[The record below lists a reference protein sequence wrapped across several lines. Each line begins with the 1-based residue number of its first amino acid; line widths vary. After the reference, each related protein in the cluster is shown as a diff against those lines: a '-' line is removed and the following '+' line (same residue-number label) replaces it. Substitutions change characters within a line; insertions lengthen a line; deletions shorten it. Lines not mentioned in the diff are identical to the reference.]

1 MRVILGSA
9 SEGRQ
14 KLMRELGFKFEV
26 MTSDLDERAIRHE
39 NARTLTRMLAG
50 AKMNALLARCH
61 TEKIREGVLITA
73 DQVVVSGN
81 QILEKPL
88 TVEEAW
94 RMLSAYGPN
103 RSALCVNGLAVR
115 NLGSGLFAERNSEA
129 EVIWDEIPGAVINQ
143 LIATKRVFKWAGAF
157 RYDDPL
163 LAPYVR
169 RISGDVTDVVG
180 LSKYLLFEFLRLV
193 GAGDAIPQSKY

>member
-14 KLMRELGFKFEV
+14 KLMKELGFKFEV
-26 MTSDLDERAIRHE
+26 MASDLDERAIRHE
-39 NARTLTRMLAG
+39 DPRTLTRMLAR

-61 TEKIREGVLITA
+61 AERIREGVLITA

-88 TVEEAW
+88 TAEEAW
-94 RMLSAYGPN
+94 QMLSAYGPN
-103 RSALCVNGLAVR
+103 RSALCVNGLAVQ
-115 NLGSGLFAERNSEA
+115 NLGLGLREERNSEA
-129 EVIWDEIPGAVINQ
+129 EVLWDEIPGAVINR

-157 RYDDPL
+157 RQDDPL

-169 RISGDVTDVVG
+169 AIRGDVTDVVG
-180 LSKYLLFEFLRLV
+180 LSKQLLFDLLRQV
-193 GAGDAIPQSKY
+193 GASDAIPTAKR

>member
-26 MTSDLDERAIRHE
+26 MISDLDERSIRHE
-39 NARTLTRMLAG
+39 NPRTLTGMLAR

-61 TEKIREGVLITA
+61 REKIREGVLITA

-88 TVEEAW
+88 TPAEAW
-94 RMLSAYGPN
+94 RMLEQYGPE
-103 RSALCVNGLAVR
+103 RSALCVNGLAVQ
-115 NLGSGLFAERNSEA
+115 NLGLGLREERNSEA
-129 EVIWDEIPGAVINQ
+129 EVFWDKIPSLVINR
-143 LIATKRVFKWAGAF
+143 LIATKSVFKWAGAF
-157 RYDDPL
+157 RHDDPM

-169 RISGDVTDVVG
+169 RIKGDVTDVVG
-180 LSKYLLFEFLRLV
+180 LPKLLLFDLLRQV
-193 GAGDAIPQSKY
+193 GAAEAIPKKS